1 MTSADFLRQA
11 LLHDFRKKKTIYH
24 VRKTS
29 SDKGIIFPSY
39 TYFIYTKHSE

>member
-1 MTSADFLRQA
+1 MTFV
-11 LLHDFRKKKTIYH
+11 KKTIHH

-39 TYFIYTKHSE
+39 TYFIYNNHPE

>member
-11 LLHDFRKKKTIYH
+11 LLHDFRKKIIYH

-39 TYFIYTKHSE
+39 TYFIYTYHSE

>member
-11 LLHDFRKKKTIYH
+11 LLHDFCRRITIRH
-24 VRKTS
+24 VRKIS

-39 TYFIYTKHSE
+39 THFIYTDRSE